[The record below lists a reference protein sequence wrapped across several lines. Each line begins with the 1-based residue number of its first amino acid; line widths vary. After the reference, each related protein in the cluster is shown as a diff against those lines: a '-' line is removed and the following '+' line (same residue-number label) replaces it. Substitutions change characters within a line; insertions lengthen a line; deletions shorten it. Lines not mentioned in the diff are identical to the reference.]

1 MCVDVLKFDGN
12 IIEGEGDWEKLGNE
26 DYFEV
31 DDYIVLYLIYFV
43 CCILVKYM
51 NYVCII
57 WLWLLF
63 ILLVYN

>member
-31 DDYIVLYLIYFV
+31 DDYIVLYLI
-43 CCILVKYM
+43 
-51 NYVCII
+51 
-57 WLWLLF
+57 
-63 ILLVYN
+63 